1 MSQKL
6 TSDVL
11 ERGTKLKSKHAM
23 EGDKGPKLQPWLSV
37 IVENLR

>member
-11 ERGTKLKSKHAM
+11 ENGTKLKNKHATK
-23 EGDKGPKLQPWLSV
+23 GDERPKL
-37 IVENLR
+37 